1 MTIKISNKERD
12 TIISMLDSRIYEIS
26 DNLKTYPYGMKQRN
40 WLQNEMNR
48 LVTIK
53 RKLSKPIENA
63 IKKTT

>member
-1 MTIKISNKERD
+1 MTIKISTKERD

-26 DNLKTYPYGMKQRN
+26 ENLKTYPYGMKQKD

-48 LVTIK
+48 LVILK
-53 RKLSKPIENA
+53 RKLSKPIENG